1 MAESLMV
8 ERVETSLGRTLT
20 DEERFEVELW
30 DRGRTLAQ
38 VVHTEAY
45 IILIDTL
52 RSYADRST
60 HDLLKLSPGSEHVK
74 EAHAAAYALND
85 LFVKFQEDINS
96 AVTNSMTTPSVL
108 KNAARMSSPVPPES
122 M

>member
-1 MAESLMV
+1 MV
-8 ERVETSLGRTLT
+8 ERIESSLGRTLT
-20 DEERFEVELW
+20 EEERFEVELW

-38 VVHTEAY
+38 VIHTEAY
-45 IILIDTL
+45 TILIATL
-52 RSYADRST
+52 KSYADRAT
-60 HDLLKLSPGSEHVK
+60 YDLLKLSPGSDHVK

-85 LFVKFQEDINS
+85 LFVKFQEDINQ

-108 KNAARMSSPVPPES
+108 KNAARLASPVPPES